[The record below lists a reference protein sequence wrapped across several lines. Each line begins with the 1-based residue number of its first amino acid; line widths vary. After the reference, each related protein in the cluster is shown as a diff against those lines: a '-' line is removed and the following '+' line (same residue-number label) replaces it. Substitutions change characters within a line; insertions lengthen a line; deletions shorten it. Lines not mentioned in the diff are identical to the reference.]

1 MDQCNLFHSIKPLF
15 ANKPTLLV
23 INKID
28 VMRLEQLPA
37 ESRALVD
44 QIIKGEDVKVVQAS
58 CHTEEGVMDVRNAA
72 CDALLAHRVE
82 AKMKGN
88 KVNSI
93 VNRIHVA
100 MPKPRDDIKREP
112 FIPEV
117 VLNRRKY
124 DPNDPERR
132 TLEKDIEAQE
142 GGPGVYSI
150 DMRSM
155 CPAILCDF
163 VIYQLDRGLDTF
175 GSHLERGRYPGN
187 HGW

>member
-1 MDQCNLFHSIKPLF
+1 
-15 ANKPTLLV
+15 
-23 INKID
+23 
-28 VMRLEQLPA
+28 MRLEQLPA

-44 QIIKGEDVKVVQAS
+44 QIIKDEGVKVVQAS

-100 MPKPRDDIKREP
+100 IPKPRDDIKREP

-155 CPAILCDF
+155 CSAQLCGF
-163 VIYQLDRGLDTF
+163 VIDQLGRGLDTF
-175 GSHLERGRYPGN
+175 GSRLERGRYPGN
-187 HGW
+187 LGR

>member
-1 MDQCNLFHSIKPLF
+1 
-15 ANKPTLLV
+15 
-23 INKID
+23 
-28 VMRLEQLPA
+28 MRLEQLPS

-44 QIIKGEDVKVVQAS
+44 QIIKDEAVKVVQAS

-100 MPKPRDDIKREP
+100 IPKPRDDVKREP

-155 CPAILCDF
+155 FPAVLCGF
-163 VIYQLDRGLDTF
+163 VINQFDRGLDTF

-187 HGW
+187 LGR